1 LPNSDLDAILSTLY
15 DINRLMSTEIKHEID
30 TADISE
36 RLVGITP
43 VYLQN
48 FLQRGSY
55 GLRSSVSPGKVR
67 SKRRLFSREDVYG
80 IALVWLLFES
90 GLRGD
95 PIARILKHIA
105 GTKKPDA
112 NKAANTLLENGTDYI
127 LVLRAPRRPSKSI
140 PHMPEQR
147 VDPVTE
153 ETLSTYLFA
162 KGQEEGDEDF
172 ITKDENIL
180 IVPVGDKFADVYK
193 RLNVFFD
200 VR

>member
-1 LPNSDLDAILSTLY
+1 
-15 DINRLMSTEIKHEID
+15 MSNEIDSIID

-55 GLRSSVSPGKVR
+55 GVRSSVSPGKVR
-67 SKRRLFSREDVYG
+67 SQRRLFSPEDVYG

-90 GLRGD
+90 GLRSD
-95 PIARILKHIA
+95 PIARILKEIA

-112 NKAANTLLENGTDYI
+112 NKAAHTLTENNTDYI
-127 LVLRAPRRPSKSI
+127 LILRAPRRPSKSI
-140 PHMPEQR
+140 ADKPVQR
-147 VDPVTE
+147 VEMVTE
-153 ETLSTYLFA
+153 EGLSMYLFS
-162 KGQEEGDEDF
+162 KGPEEGDEDF
-172 ITKDENIL
+172 ITNDQNVL
-180 IVPVGDKFADVYK
+180 IVPIGDKFADVRK
-193 RLNVFFD
+193 RLDVFFD

>member
-1 LPNSDLDAILSTLY
+1 
-15 DINRLMSTEIKHEID
+15 MSTEITFTID

-67 SKRRLFSREDVYG
+67 SQRRLFSPEDVYG

-95 PIARILKHIA
+95 PIARVLKDI
-105 GTKKPDA
+105 GRTKKPDA
-112 NKAANTLLENGTDYI
+112 NKAADTLLENATDYI
-127 LVLRAPRRPSKSI
+127 LILRTPRRPSKSI
-140 PHMPEQR
+140 PQKPEQL
-147 VDPVTE
+147 VKMVTE
-153 ETLSTYLFA
+153 EELSMHLFSRDP
-162 KGQEEGDEDF
+162 EGDENF
-172 ITKDENIL
+172 ISNDQNIL
-180 IVPVGDKFADVYK
+180 IVPIGDKFADVRK
-193 RLNVFFD
+193 RLDVFFD